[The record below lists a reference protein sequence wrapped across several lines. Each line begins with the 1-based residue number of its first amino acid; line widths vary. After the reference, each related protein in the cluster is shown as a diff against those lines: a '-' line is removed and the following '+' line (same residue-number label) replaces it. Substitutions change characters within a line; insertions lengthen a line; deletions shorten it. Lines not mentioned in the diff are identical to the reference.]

1 MYASS
6 AVTRLKK
13 MTIKWFISDDKI
25 MKISFGIPT
34 PQCTA
39 YLHIFITM
47 PRKYHGKKHLQLP
60 VWQPWFPSGP
70 KPLLEWIT
78 DIFPAVIIP
87 LGYVLRRVLDTY
99 LRSAPFPISVV
110 RLSGIGRYI
119 SFIRRASDRCQKN
132 IRYLLMIQRQ
142 ILFLLLNKHR

>member
-1 MYASS
+1 MHTAYNTKVDKVYFHNHKTRMLSACHCHATGNEFLKLKQQQELMYASS
-6 AVTRLKK
+6 AVSTRLKK
-13 MTIKWFISDDKI
+13 ITIKWFISEDKI
-25 MKISFGIPT
+25 LKISFGVPT

-87 LGYVLRRVLDTY
+87 LGVCT
-99 LRSAPFPISVV
+99 
-110 RLSGIGRYI
+110 
-119 SFIRRASDRCQKN
+119 
-132 IRYLLMIQRQ
+132 
-142 ILFLLLNKHR
+142 